1 MDHQETEWTE
11 APEGWGDE
19 DDVKDETSGNNLDLF
34 GSDPRE
40 RFVYKIKVGN
50 NTKSMVLHGFKL
62 DSNETDRSTGVTMW
76 QAAPR
81 LSDYLQEHSDL
92 LLQKRVLEVGAGL
105 GLCGITS
112 LWLGAEEVTMTDG
125 DNHVL
130 KQMRE
135 NVSSNCKSTRDD
147 GDDDT
152 DRSNN
157 ITCRQL
163 LWGTTHAQK
172 FLESNGQQ
180 HYDVILGADVIYTES
195 SIEPLF
201 DTVACLLQKPDGI
214 FVLSRHNKWFSIEN
228 EMIIEL
234 AKKRHLNCTVDAES
248 EGILTFH
255 WDDV

>member
-1 MDHQETEWTE
+1 MDQQETEWTE
-11 APEGWGDE
+11 APDGWGD
-19 DDVKDETSGNNLDLF
+19 DHIKDEASGHLDLF
-34 GSDPRE
+34 GNSDPRE
-40 RFVYKIKVGN
+40 HFVYKIKVGN
-50 NTKSMVLHGFKL
+50 NTKSMRLHGFKL
-62 DSNETDRSTGVTMW
+62 DSNETDRSTGVTLW

-81 LSDYLQEHSDL
+81 LSDYLQAHSDL

-147 GDDDT
+147 GDDIDH
-152 DRSNN
+152 SK

-163 LWGTTHAQK
+163 LWGTAHAQK

-180 HYDVILGADVIYTES
+180 HYDIILGADVIYTES
-195 SIEPLF
+195 SIEPLL

-214 FVLSRHNKWFSIEN
+214 FVLSRHNKWFNIEN
-228 EMIIEL
+228 DMIIEL

-248 EGILTFH
+248 EGILNFH
-255 WDDV
+255 WDVFK